1 MRSQHARFS
10 RRTLH
15 IRYPIQARNRGQK
28 ITANPFS
35 PTEETLVKA
44 LMRAK
49 SPSALKSAGIP
60 ANEHCLSFPTVA
72 TNSSR

>member
-44 LMRAK
+44 LMCQVPERFEERGKSGKRALLII
-49 SPSALKSAGIP
+49 SDGSD
-60 ANEHCLSFPTVA
+60 
-72 TNSSR
+72 NSSR